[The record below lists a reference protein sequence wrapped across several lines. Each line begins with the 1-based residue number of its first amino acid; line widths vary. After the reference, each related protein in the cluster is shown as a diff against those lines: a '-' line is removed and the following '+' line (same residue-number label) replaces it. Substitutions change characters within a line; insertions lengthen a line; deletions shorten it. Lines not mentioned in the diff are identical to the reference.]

1 MAKKKAVKKV
11 KLGSAKP
18 KNVFVSDPERAD
30 RVLEL
35 DGDKF
40 IFSPENFKL
49 EVSEKVAKALVEK
62 YPYLVVEK

>member
-1 MAKKKAVKKV
+1 MAKKKAVEKE
-11 KLGSAKP
+11 KLGLSKL